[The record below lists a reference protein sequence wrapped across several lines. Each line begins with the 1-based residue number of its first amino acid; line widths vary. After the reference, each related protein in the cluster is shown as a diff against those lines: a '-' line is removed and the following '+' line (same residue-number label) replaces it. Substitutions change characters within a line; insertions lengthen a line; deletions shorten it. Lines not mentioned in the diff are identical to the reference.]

1 MNVVINSQ
9 DTIQMTFDLST
20 HLFIHV
26 MNYHLSQE
34 PGNMAQDTNNHS
46 QPLLTFIHTQSFMW
60 SAEPWLA
67 IHSQKCQ
74 VHELSGVNARCT
86 INKHTFDVVNKVE
99 HWQLLGIKLRAASAQ
114 PPNHHTNYIKVSFSS
129 YYSYTIFDHSTEYT
143 IHRSG
148 QT

>member
-1 MNVVINSQ
+1 M
-9 DTIQMTFDLST
+9 FD
-20 HLFIHV
+20 
-26 MNYHLSQE
+26 
-34 PGNMAQDTNNHS
+34 A
-46 QPLLTFIHTQSFMW
+46 
-60 SAEPWLA
+60 
-67 IHSQKCQ
+67 
-74 VHELSGVNARCT
+74 
-86 INKHTFDVVNKVE
+86 VNKEE